1 MVEFIAEVSS
11 NHNRDLSRMKE
22 FIYASESAGCTGI
35 KFQLFKIDKLFSTE
49 ILEKSETHRKRKT
62 WELPE
67 ELIPELADLTNKLGL
82 KFSCSPFYL
91 GAVDILE
98 PYVDFFKVASYE
110 LLWLNL
116 FKKCGNTGKPVV
128 FSTGMATTDEVEN
141 TLGCLFETE
150 CQEITILH
158 CNSAYPTP
166 IEDANLKKIET
177 LNTLIHS
184 IEKPDGISIK
194 VGYSDHTVSPAV
206 LYRTIHHY
214 GVDMVEFH
222 LDLDGKGEEFKAG
235 HCWLPEKIEGVI
247 KNINEGIKSDGH
259 GEFGPSKSELPER
272 EWRSDPIDGL
282 RPLKGIRNSF
292 EK

>member
-116 FKKCGNTGKPVV
+116 FRTQYVVYRFKC
-128 FSTGMATTDEVEN
+128 FAMI
-141 TLGCLFETE
+141 F
-150 CQEITILH
+150 
-158 CNSAYPTP
+158 CNA
-166 IEDANLKKIET
+166 
-177 LNTLIHS
+177 
-184 IEKPDGISIK
+184 
-194 VGYSDHTVSPAV
+194 
-206 LYRTIHHY
+206 
-214 GVDMVEFH
+214 EF
-222 LDLDGKGEEFKAG
+222 FY
-235 HCWLPEKIEGVI
+235 CC
-247 KNINEGIKSDGH
+247 
-259 GEFGPSKSELPER
+259 
-272 EWRSDPIDGL
+272 
-282 RPLKGIRNSF
+282 
-292 EK
+292 